1 MLKIINYIIQ
11 LVLPIIPKF
20 IVKLF
25 ANKYIAGTNN
35 FQALKSIKNIN
46 GNNMKATLDILGE
59 HSIKEDKSNEITN
72 QYIELLEQISDKELD
87 CNISIKLSHI
97 GADINQKLLIRNIKN
112 ITDTANRT
120 NNFVRL
126 DMENHTL
133 TDLTIKL
140 FKASYNNSKNIGIVL
155 QAYLYRSEQ
164 DINNL
169 EEGMNIRLCKGI
181 YNESPTIAIKEPN
194 EINNNY
200 LKLLKLGFRKNL
212 FIGIA
217 THDEELIEKCCK
229 IIQKQN
235 INSTRFEFQVLYGV
249 PITKTIKQ
257 LLSNGYNVRVYV
269 PYGEDWYKYS
279 MRRLKENP
287 NISKYIINN
296 LFKKNFYK

>member
-1 MLKIINYIIQ
+1 
-11 LVLPIIPKF
+11 
-20 IVKLF
+20 
-25 ANKYIAGTNN
+25 
-35 FQALKSIKNIN
+35 
-46 GNNMKATLDILGE
+46 MKATLDILGE

-120 NNFVRL
+120 NYFVRL

-181 YNESPTIAIKEPN
+181 YNESPTIAIKEPD

-212 FIGIA
+212 
-217 THDEELIEKCCK
+217 LIEKCCK

-287 NISKYIINN
+287 NISKYILNN

>member
-1 MLKIINYIIQ
+1 MLKIINYIIK
-11 LVLPIIPKF
+11 LVLPITPEF

-35 FQALKSIKNIN
+35 FHALKCIKNIN
-46 GNNMKATLDILGE
+46 INNMTATLDILGE
-59 HSIKEDKSNEITN
+59 HTIKENKSNKITN

-140 FKASYNNSKNIGIVL
+140 FKAFYNNSKNIGIVL
-155 QAYLYRSEQ
+155 QAYLFRSEQ

-181 YNESPTIAIKEPN
+181 YNESPTIAIKEPD

-200 LKLLKLGFRKNL
+200 LKLLKLGFKKNL

-235 INSTRFEFQVLYGV
+235 INNTRFEFQVLYGV
-249 PITKTIKQ
+249 PITKTIKK

-279 MRRLKENP
+279 IRRIKENP
-287 NISKYIINN
+287 NISKYILNN